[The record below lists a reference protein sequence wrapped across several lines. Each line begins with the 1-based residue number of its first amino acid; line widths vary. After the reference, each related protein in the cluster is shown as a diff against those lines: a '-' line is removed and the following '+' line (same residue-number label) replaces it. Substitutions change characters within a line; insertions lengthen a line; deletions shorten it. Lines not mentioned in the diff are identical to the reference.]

1 MSGSVPPTQFP
12 QGHSTALGSGIV
24 GLFIEGIEAGLVVA
38 QFSQWFYGSDRR
50 ESSLLSAVIVFV
62 TVVGLAQSGLCFA
75 SAWSKYV
82 QQFGVFPLL
91 DWEDYAQ
98 PIPTLVISVP
108 VQALMIRRCYYLVGK
123 SMFTIT
129 PLVLLLVASTVATLW
144 VTVSVITLVTNIEA
158 NLAKG
163 LIPSSRWADTF
174 WLFLMSVL
182 LPSVLDL
189 TLTTLLLYYLT
200 RTMKRVYAAHTRKRI
215 SRLVNIVWQSAL
227 PPTLGAICLTGFYI
241 QYAMVP
247 QVSSELLF
255 WYPVLHGMIG
265 KLYVLSLLYMVN
277 AQPLQLDEQP
287 TTFVSTFTVP
297 AEVMHTRTRE
307 ARGGDT
313 ACSEN
318 VAGSGPVRTVN
329 FAV

>member
-1 MSGSVPPTQFP
+1 MSGSVPPLATQFP
-12 QGHSTALGSGIV
+12 QGQSSALGSGIV
-24 GLFIEGIEAGLVVA
+24 GLFIEGIEAGLVFA
-38 QFSQWFYGSDRR
+38 QFSQWFYGSGRR

-62 TVVGLAQSGLCFA
+62 TMVGLAQSGLCFA

-91 DWEDYAQ
+91 DWEDYVQ
-98 PIPTLVISVP
+98 PIPS
-108 VQALMIRRCYYLVGK
+108 RH
-123 SMFTIT
+123 
-129 PLVLLLVASTVATLW
+129 W
-144 VTVSVITLVTNIEA
+144 VTVSVITFVTSIK
-158 NLAKG
+158 AKG
-163 LIPSSRWADTF
+163 LVPSPRGDTS

-200 RTMKRVYAAHTRKRI
+200 RTMKQVYAAHIRKRI

-227 PPTLGAICLTGFYI
+227 PPTLEAICLTGFYI
-241 QYAMVP
+241 QYATVP
-247 QVSSELLF
+247 QVPSELLF

-277 AQPLQLDEQP
+277 VQPLQLDEQP

-297 AEVMHTRTRE
+297 AEADMQPGETE
-307 ARGGDT
+307 ATLHFLPQERIEDPHAGLMLGVSSIPTPTNKLGGM
-313 ACSEN
+313 
-318 VAGSGPVRTVN
+318 
-329 FAV
+329 